1 MTARTVIYIV
11 CRCTIIIK
19 QMIRFV
25 KAESK
30 KKGKQG
36 KKLRTGGFLSPAEE
50 KCVRNVIAEGVR
62 RTAPGIGRRGCF
74 AARVAENR

>member
-36 KKLRTGGFLSPAEE
+36 KKLRTGGFLSPRR
-50 KCVRNVIAEGVR
+50 KNV
-62 RTAPGIGRRGCF
+62 
-74 AARVAENR
+74 